1 MKLSTPQK
9 KVADSS
15 KRFRTLVTG
24 RRFGKTTLAIRELCY
39 HARIPE
45 QTCWYVA
52 PSYRQSKQ
60 IVWEQLKARLF
71 KLNWIKRA
79 NEAELTITLKNN
91 SKICLRGAD
100 NADSLR
106 GVGINFL
113 VMDEVA
119 SIPQEA
125 WTEVLRPTLSDTQGK
140 ALFCGTPKGI
150 GNWLYDLY
158 QNNDE
163 NWEGFQFTTLDGGF
177 VPQEEIESARKDLDK
192 VTFTQEYEGTF
203 QTYSGVIFYGF
214 DRKENVQDFKF
225 DKPQSIIH
233 VGIDMNV
240 NPMSAVIFVI
250 NNSKVFVID
259 EVEMYGSNTDELA
272 NEIVSRFPNTK
283 IFAYPDPACR
293 QRKTSAGGRTDL
305 SILQNAG
312 FICKVPTRHQA
323 IRDGVNAVNSKLCN
337 GANERGIIIHPRCKK
352 IINCLER
359 QIYKPGTSQPDKESG
374 WDHMNDALRYAIS
387 FLFPITRDFA
397 TEQTTSW
404 AVKVGA

>member
-39 HARIPE
+39 HARTPD

-250 NNSKVFVID
+250 NNGKVFVID

-312 FICKVPTRHQA
+312 FICKVPTKHQA
-323 IRDGVNAVNSKLCN
+323 IRDGVNAMNSKLCN

-387 FLFPITRDFA
+387 FLFPITRDFT

-404 AVKVGA
+404 GVKVA

>member
-9 KVADSS
+9 TVADCQ

-39 HARIPE
+39 HARTPD

-250 NNSKVFVID
+250 NNGKVFVID

-312 FICKVPTRHQA
+312 FICKVPTKHQA
-323 IRDGVNAVNSKLCN
+323 IRDGVNAMNSKLCN

-387 FLFPITRDFA
+387 FLFPITRDFT

-404 AVKVGA
+404 GVKVA

>member
-9 KVADSS
+9 TVADCQ

-39 HARIPE
+39 HARTPD

-214 DRKENVQDFKF
+214 DRKENVQDFTF

-250 NNSKVFVID
+250 KDGKVLVID

-323 IRDGVNAVNSKLCN
+323 IRDGVNAMNSKLCN

-387 FLFPITRDFA
+387 FLFPITRDFT

-404 AVKVGA
+404 GVKVA